1 MEDIMY
7 EILTQGPVQAVMR
20 VHTDLFMYGSGVYR
34 VTDLARDRLAGH
46 QAVKIVGWGVE
57 GATRYWTVANTWGQD
72 WGEGGYF
79 RIVRGSNECGVEENV
94 VGAWPSR
101 RSKRRS
107 QHRSKIHNR
116 YRGVLSDQINF
127 IREFVS
133 FSARLNKAVN
143 PSVANKNVSEILK
156 ICIRYTQR
164 H

>member
-1 MEDIMY
+1 MY
-7 EILTQGPVQAVMR
+7 EILTQGPVQAVIR

-34 VTDLARDRLAGH
+34 LTDLARDRLAGY

-94 VGAWPSR
+94 VGAWPTR

-107 QHRSKIHNR
+107 QTRSRIHNR
-116 YRGVLSDQINF
+116 YRGVSSD
-127 IREFVS
+127 
-133 FSARLNKAVN
+133 
-143 PSVANKNVSEILK
+143 
-156 ICIRYTQR
+156 
-164 H
+164 